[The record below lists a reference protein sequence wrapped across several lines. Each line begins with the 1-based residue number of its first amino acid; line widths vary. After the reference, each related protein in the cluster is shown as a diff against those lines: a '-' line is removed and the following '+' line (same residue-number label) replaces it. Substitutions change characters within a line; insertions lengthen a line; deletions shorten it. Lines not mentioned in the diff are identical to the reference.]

1 MKVED
6 TRNDHRKSF
15 ECSEK
20 DAGQPKENDNQ
31 FDGSLRQKDP
41 GDQKFEET
49 QGSTNS
55 NTEATYGQSS
65 PNSSV
70 GADAVIEMKPTTE
83 ETALVSKSTD
93 ASLSNVT
100 SVSTEKVNL
109 DLSLSQNT
117 SADVEMLSPDS
128 PACKSL
134 PGNRSGEGHDPCTES
149 QAPCAQ
155 SSSSVESSNLFAL
168 RTEPGTVNDSDVT
181 AMETDNYDV
190 PVSGNS
196 LTANEDSSGSQPQAR
211 YMHTCSKVLFCLH
224 VII

>member
-1 MKVED
+1 MK
-6 TRNDHRKSF
+6 
-15 ECSEK
+15 EK
-20 DAGQPKENDNQ
+20 DACQSKENDNQ
-31 FDGSLRQKDP
+31 VDVSLRQKDP

-49 QGSTNS
+49 PGSTNS

-70 GADAVIEMKPTTE
+70 SDDAVIEMKPTTE

-100 SVSTEKVNL
+100 SVSMENAKL

-128 PACKSL
+128 PTCKSL
-134 PGNRSGEGHDPCTES
+134 SCNRPGEGHDPCTES

-155 SSSSVESSNLFAL
+155 SFSSVESTNLFEPRA
-168 RTEPGTVNDSDVT
+168 EPGTLSESDVT
-181 AMETDNYDV
+181 AMETDISDM
-190 PVSGNS
+190 PVSAGNS
-196 LTANEDSSGSQPQAR
+196 SMANEDSSGSQPQAR
-211 YMHTCSKVLFCLH
+211 YTHICSKVLSCSH
-224 VII
+224 VIII